1 MLEIFKILQNVHSF
15 CFIFIL
21 QFFQPCL
28 FLHSQRYRSF
38 PTDIY
43 RSFPRLV
50 WYHTRWVILGLKVV
64 VGWSIIFRLWLVV
77 AVENA
82 NIVDII
88 AVKLKWV
95 TVGEILEFWL
105 VRWWVIIR
113 YAQAIKQLKIIF
125 YDFFRNL
132 KQFRKNKIIFEISDK
147 HYDCLYKKIFI
158 KICRSK
164 IAQFGPN
171 SLLTSLCP
179 VQLKHWD
186 WVPHERPWLQ
196 QHSLWL
202 ICVSE
207 KFNKDFKKAC
217 FIFE

>member
-1 MLEIFKILQNVHSF
+1 MSHTRTQGCRRLEHN
-15 CFIFIL
+15 
-21 QFFQPCL
+21 
-28 FLHSQRYRSF
+28 F
-38 PTDIY
+38 PTLIGRCCRKRQY
-43 RSFPRLV
+43 RRYHRRQAQMSHRRWNPRVLIGQMMSN
-50 WYHTRWVILGLKVV
+50 HPLRTG
-64 VGWSIIFRLWLVV
+64 
-77 AVENA
+77 
-82 NIVDII
+82 D
-88 AVKLKWV
+88 
-95 TVGEILEFWL
+95 
-105 VRWWVIIR
+105 
-113 YAQAIKQLKIIF
+113 QATKKYFSRFFSNLIQL
-125 YDFFRNL
+125 
-132 KQFRKNKIIFEISDK
+132 RKNKIIFEISDK